1 MTTLTNTKI
10 DDFNEK
16 LRIYNATFFNV
27 INVADGLLNETTSI
41 KKASSLSIPTNS
53 ASSYN
58 IEQFA
63 TFIRKI
69 VNFSIKNHTE
79 AAATFNDTDL
89 CFVTKTLEVFSSNDN
104 NRDHIIQTLKVINV
118 FVDIL
123 EAYKYCIDNADDAT
137 TPSGYIQDGNID
149 MIEIVS
155 DKTRFYNAAS
165 VMFPSGD
172 NRNIG
177 YIRTVTHNTN
187 KKVLFLSIQSFD
199 TGMNAVN
206 NKYNYNNLFTK
217 IGTSYSS
224 GNILEATAK
233 DTISTVSPTPTVSY
247 QYQRYS
253 STDDASTIS
262 TTNMTSLEARNKSL
276 IVLLIR
282 TLFRLGITYRK
293 QSVSALY
300 YYYKFVQLYSTFIIH
315 VSNVMYNDVKNI
327 SGDTKSPFTIETY
340 NMTTNKKTHMISA
353 MEKRTITGT
362 ALAVSYQINTVGT
375 PPPSIPAQFTTDT
388 TTGGGIGSISVTNN
402 GSDYTSTPIIGF
414 GTLPVGAVAPTANIT
429 MGHGIDTILLGAIK
443 GNYSATP
450 NVTAT
455 VNNPT
460 DEIKQATF
468 SVTMSGTAIGGI
480 SISERGVYKSGVTPT
495 IVISHNATAGSGS
508 VITPADRPTITM
520 KTTQRVGIIDVSDTG
535 SGYTTAPTISFTP
548 ADKGADATA
557 TLTGTYA
564 VVMGLMNRG
573 KGYLQNPTIV
583 LTPSSN
589 ESAYVTIV
597 PIVYADTS
605 ITNDNNISR
614 LEDVINE
621 INETI
626 TSLQNELTTSKY
638 SDAPGLAITTAVS
651 NDTGVFKDAD
661 KCVVIKVT
669 KPTIYTSLIKFQA
682 KYYLVRDYIIYDKK
696 NKYSYNIKAVNNV
709 SSDNYQITIDA
720 VFIKTDKVNTMEFKN
735 SDNTLITITAAVTEA
750 SPYDIS
756 YTGIGEFLE
765 LRLKDTNTYKGNY
778 ITTRGELSDLET
790 SINFKSSKVTHQ
802 TNLYQSQ
809 NNKKIFLERQVLAYN
824 IILAIIVII
833 LVAINVVKVDKEVVK
848 TVSLSCFGAIIL
860 LFVIY
865 FISNLTYI
873 ETFAAYSSNKLL
885 YPLSYTARVAT
896 GSDTN
901 YNTGKINKLKEVIVD
916 LNTRFIGY
924 FEKLIITLPASENY
938 DFYKEISEI
947 IDNDRDNKLFIKDNL
962 DYSKYQNDNNINS
975 IKYELENNK
984 LYINTLLISS
994 VIFIGLYNL
1003 YIHYI
1008 TDDKYMSLLIFVCVI
1023 IFVII
1028 VSYYYIT
1035 ANRRVKTVFKNIY
1048 WGPEFSK
1055 RF

>member
-10 DDFNEK
+10 DYFNEK
-16 LRIYNATFFNV
+16 LKIYNATFFNV

-41 KKASSLSIPTNS
+41 KEASSLNIPASANS
-53 ASSYN
+53 TYN
-58 IEQFA
+58 IGQFA

-79 AAATFNDTDL
+79 TAATFNDTDL
-89 CFVTKTLEVFSSNDN
+89 CFVTKTGDTPTSNDT

-155 DKTRFYNAAS
+155 DKTRFYTGD
-165 VMFPSGD
+165 VMTPSGD

-177 YIRTVTHNTN
+177 YIRTVYHNTI
-187 KKVLFLSIQSFD
+187 KTKVLFLSIQSFE
-199 TGMNAVN
+199 TSMNAVH
-206 NKYNYNNLFTK
+206 YNNLFTK
-217 IGTSYSS
+217 NGTAYTT
-224 GNILEATAK
+224 GNILATAAK
-233 DTISTVSPTPTVSY
+233 GSISTESPTPTVSY

-253 STDDASTIS
+253 SADDDSTI
-262 TTNMTSLEARNKSL
+262 TTTGLTLDARNKNL
-276 IVLLIR
+276 ILLLIR

-315 VSNVMYNDVKNI
+315 ISNVMYNDVKKT
-327 SGDTKSPFTIETY
+327 SGETKSPFTIETY

-353 MEKRTITGT
+353 MEKRTITGS

-375 PPPSIPAQFTTDT
+375 PPSIPAQFTTDT
-388 TTGGGIGSISVTNN
+388 TTGGGIGSISVTTN
-402 GSDYTSTPIIGF
+402 GDGYTATPTISF
-414 GTLPVGAVAPTANIT
+414 GTPPVGAVAPIATIT
-429 MGHGIDTILLGAIK
+429 MGYGIESVSFTESQVK
-443 GNYSATP
+443 GVYDAEP
-450 NVTAT
+450 T
-455 VNNPT
+455 VRAMVDNPS
-460 DEIKQATF
+460 DEIKPATF
-468 SVTMSGTAIGGI
+468 SVSLSTRSIA
-480 SISERGVYKSGVTPT
+480 SISVIEPGVYKSGIIPT
-495 IVISHNATAGSGS
+495 ISISHNAIAGTGS
-508 VITPADRPTITM
+508 VITAAEAPKTITM
-520 KTTQRVGIIDVSDTG
+520 KTTQRVGKIDVTNSG
-535 SGYTTAPTISFTP
+535 SGYIIAPTISFNP
-548 ADKGADATA
+548 SNKGAVATA
-557 TLTGTYA
+557 TLAGSYA
-564 VVMGLMNRG
+564 VVRGLMNRG
-573 KGYLQNPTIV
+573 KGYLQNPNIV
-583 LTPSSN
+583 LTPSTN
-589 ESAYVTIV
+589 ESAHATIV
-597 PIVYADTS
+597 PIVYAETS

-621 INETI
+621 INDTI

-638 SDAPGLAITTAVS
+638 SDAPGLAITTALP
-651 NDTGVFKDAD
+651 NETGVFKSAD
-661 KCVVIKVT
+661 KYVVIKVT
-669 KPTIYTSLIKFQA
+669 KPAIYTSLIKFQE
-682 KYYLVRDYIIYDKK
+682 KYDLVRDYIIYDKI
-696 NKYSYNIKAVNNV
+696 NKYSYNIKSAVV
-709 SSDNYQITIDA
+709 VDTDNFQITIDA
-720 VFIKTDKVNTMEFKN
+720 VFVETDKPNTMEFKK
-735 SDNTLITITAAVTEA
+735 SDNSLITITAAVTEA

-756 YTGIGEFLE
+756 YTGTGEFLE

-778 ITTRGELSDLET
+778 ITTRGELSGLET
-790 SINFKSSKVTHQ
+790 DINFKSSKVTHQ
-802 TNLYQSQ
+802 NNLYQSQ

-848 TVSLSCFGAIIL
+848 TVSLSCFGVIIL

-885 YPLSYTARVAT
+885 YPLSFTAREAAGT
-896 GSDTN
+896 DTI
-901 YNTGKINKLKEVIVD
+901 YDRGKINKLNEVISE

-962 DYSKYQNDNNINS
+962 DYSKNQNDNNINS

-1008 TDDKYMSLLIFVCVI
+1008 TDDKYLSLLIFVCVI